1 MTPSPNLPYE
11 QEIERRKKISD
22 QVRKR
27 HRLNKLDTHLHEDAI
42 NNELKEKMVAY
53 GYVNLS
59 KAIVRHGLEHEGI
72 DYLEGEDGQ
81 FWLGIV
87 RKAIQGGK
95 E

>member
-1 MTPSPNLPYE
+1 
-11 QEIERRKKISD
+11 
-22 QVRKR
+22 
-27 HRLNKLDTHLHEDAI
+27 
-42 NNELKEKMVAY
+42 MVAY